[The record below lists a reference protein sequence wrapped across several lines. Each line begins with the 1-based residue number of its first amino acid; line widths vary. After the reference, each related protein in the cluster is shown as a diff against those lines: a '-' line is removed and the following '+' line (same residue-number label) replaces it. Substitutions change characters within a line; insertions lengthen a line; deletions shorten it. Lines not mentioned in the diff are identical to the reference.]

1 MTANQCCR
9 RGVFSL
15 LLLGL
20 MASRSAPAKEDV
32 ADLELVKR
40 ALAIELQCAQDTQH
54 PMRFRLLK
62 SSPRLSTT
70 KDIFETK
77 DGAVARLIDINHHPL
92 TAADEQKE
100 QARLNGLLADPGK
113 QRHRKQAEVEDT
125 ERVLKVMRALPAAFH
140 YQYIGSA
147 VGPTGKIDRFSF
159 RPNADF
165 DPPDLETEAL
175 TAMTGELWIDAAQ
188 GRVTRLEGHL
198 QDDVNFGWG
207 VLGRLDKG
215 GWILIEQADV
225 GNHAWRM
232 VHFQMVM
239 NGRVLFKGRNFD
251 SEEIETD
258 FSAVPLGTSYVQAI
272 QILRGETDKGD
283 QAGR

>member
-1 MTANQCCR
+1 MTANLSCR

-20 MASRSAPAKEDV
+20 MASGSAPAKEEA
-32 ADLELVKR
+32 ADLEPVKR
-40 ALAIELQCAQDTQH
+40 ALAIELKSAQDTQH
-54 PMRFRLLK
+54 PMRFRLRK

-77 DGAVARLIDINHHPL
+77 DGAVARLVAINDHPL
-92 TAADEQKE
+92 NAGDEQKE

-147 VGPTGKIDRFSF
+147 VGPTGKIDKFSF
-159 RPNADF
+159 RPNGDF

-225 GNHAWRM
+225 GNHAWRI

-239 NGRVLFKGRNFD
+239 NGRVLFRTRNFD
-251 SEEIETD
+251 TEEVESN
-258 FSAVPLGTSYVQAI
+258 FALVPLGTTYVQAI
-272 QILRGETDKGD
+272 QMLREESGKAE

>member
-1 MTANQCCR
+1 
-9 RGVFSL
+9 
-15 LLLGL
+15 